1 MEKPISFNFRKLI
14 RGHLPLNVEYEIL
27 GEEQVKGRTLS
38 KNFSSSG
45 INILI
50 PQRLRETTLLELRI
64 YLPSLPGPISA
75 KGKII
80 HQKEIDYL
88 ERDKK
93 VYFMTGIEFTQ
104 ISSLDKN
111 KLMDCVISNLRKES
125 EEADIKLINMIEN
138 LNRESTGF

>member
-50 PQRLRETTLLELRI
+50 PQRLRETTFVHLKI
-64 YLPSLPGPISA
+64 HLPSVPGPISA
-75 KGKII
+75 TGKTIY
-80 HQKEIDYL
+80 QKEIDYL
-88 ERDKK
+88 EWGKK
-93 VYFMTGIEFTQ
+93 RYFMTGIEFTE

-125 EEADIKLINMIEN
+125 EEADTKLINMIEN
-138 LNRESTGF
+138 LNLEST